1 MSTLRQL
8 AARSRAR
15 HGAPGTGGESR
26 GQGVEVAERCAMC
39 AEPVAATHRHLLD
52 LGARE
57 LRCACRAC
65 AILFADPA
73 AAGGRFRLVPDRRW
87 YLPGFDLDDATW
99 AGLRIPVQTAFLFR
113 DSAAG
118 RTALF
123 YPSPAG
129 AVESPLDQDLWAR
142 LEKANPVLDR
152 LADDV
157 EALLVNRAGD
167 RRDHW
172 LVPVDDCYTL
182 VGLLRARWKGLAG
195 GPEVWDEI
203 AGFFTGLRR
212 RAKTVER
219 DHEEA
224 PR

>member
-1 MSTLRQL
+1 
-8 AARSRAR
+8 
-15 HGAPGTGGESR
+15 
-26 GQGVEVAERCAMC
+26 MC

-65 AILFADPA
+65 TILFADPA
-73 AAGGRFRLVPDRRW
+73 AARGRYRLVPDRRW

-167 RRDHW
+167 HRDHW

-203 AGFFTGLRR
+203 AGFFTELRR

-219 DHEEA
+219 DHEGA